1 MGTYPKTGDVC
12 CVITQ
17 YLSKKLKLVK
27 EKNGQ
32 SQRKMLLIKNEP
44 AVNVIT

>member
-1 MGTYPKTGDVC
+1 MRTYPKTGNIC

-32 SQRKMLLIKNEP
+32 NQRKMLLIKNEP
-44 AVNVIT
+44 TVVT